1 MATFAD
7 LFAQRPDS
15 RDAFAQQLMQAL
27 RVNDIQM
34 APPTEE
40 DIRLAG
46 EGSVASPTYSSAALD
61 AFFGGAGSFV
71 GPGWSKPGY
80 YFTGPTMYDPY
91 QTNNH
96 VGRWTGNIGADGSV
110 SGLRWINDSTNTTFL
125 DRVGQALPYIGG
137 ALALGGAAGFGP
149 LGGFS
154 GATPGAAAGAAGGV
168 SAGEIAGAAGMPEL
182 GLAAQTGGAGWAAPI
197 TASQVSSLGPAATWG
212 DKLGYLT
219 QGLGGAAAAGSGG
232 SSWLKPLLQLA
243 PAAGLALG
251 GNPSLP
257 AVPTTDPQAN
267 IDANVAKINDL
278 FATDKRDPIYKSIY
292 DNSYG
297 LQSSRLDEN
306 RQDTLRKL
314 RFGLAR
320 SGLTGG
326 SAQVDAQGLEQRA
339 FGRALADAS
348 SAAQGQADE
357 VRANDE
363 KTRLNLIAQMRAGLD
378 SADATQSAL
387 AQMAD
392 NANAARAQTRYD
404 ALDSYMGA
412 VAPTINN
419 FQVRSG
425 QQAAQQ
431 LYNTRFPQN
440 RISLSGRSG
449 TIVG

>member
-1 MATFAD
+1 
-7 LFAQRPDS
+7 
-15 RDAFAQQLMQAL
+15 
-27 RVNDIQM
+27 
-34 APPTEE
+34 
-40 DIRLAG
+40 
-46 EGSVASPTYSSAALD
+46 
-61 AFFGGAGSFV
+61 
-71 GPGWSKPGY
+71 
-80 YFTGPTMYDPY
+80 MYDPY

-182 GLAAQTGGAGWAAPI
+182 GLAAQTG
-197 TASQVSSLGPAATWG
+197 
-212 DKLGYLT
+212 
-219 QGLGGAAAAGSGG
+219 LGGA
-232 SSWLKPLLQLA
+232 SWLKPALQLA
-243 PAAGLALG
+243 PLAATALG
-251 GNPSLP
+251 GKPSLP
-257 AVPTTDPQAN
+257 TVPTTDPQAN

-278 FATDKRDPIYKSIY
+278 FAPGKRDPIYKSIY